1 MADSMFPA
9 VGDDHDRVPGAGR
22 AKPRAGDP
30 GTRRKQ
36 NPVYSPD
43 TANVRLAPAILDVIP
58 SRIAPPHRVSLP
70 IHDKIPVH
78 E

>member
-1 MADSMFPA
+1 MFPA
-9 VGDDHDRVPGAGR
+9 ARGNHDPAPGAPPGR
-22 AKPRAGDP
+22 RSRNPAQAEP
-30 GTRRKQ
+30 GILFG
-36 NPVYSPD
+36 YSQY

-58 SRIAPPHRVSLP
+58 TRIAPPHRVSLP